1 MPVTRTTFP
10 KGNGAGVGGAA
21 KGGKRP
27 AFTPDNQP
35 SPEEKAAGHDVAKE
49 IRERIA
55 ERRHAIL
62 AAEIERAV
70 DVNHPQGHSAAHK
83 LLERLSPTVAKQEI
97 SGPDGGP
104 QEIVRRIID
113 PASD

>member
-1 MPVTRTTFP
+1 MPVTRTTR
-10 KGNGAGVGGAA
+10 KGNGAGIGGPA

-27 AFTPDNQP
+27 AFSADNQP
-35 SPEEKAAGHDVAKE
+35 SPEEKSAGHDVAKE

-55 ERRHAIL
+55 ARRTEIIE
-62 AAEIERAV
+62 AEIARAIKV
-70 DVNHPQGHSAAHK
+70 DHPQGHSAAHK

-97 SGPDGGP
+97 SGPGGGP
-104 QEIVRRIID
+104 QEIIRRIVD